1 MLLLNS
7 FNHKNRSICH
17 VNKICGVR
25 HFSPHFSPSFY
36 CGLENAAAKLV
47 SAEIALNILS
57 SMPRLFPLAT
67 SLFAGIFVA
76 S

>member
-1 MLLLNS
+1 MKSFMLLL
-7 FNHKNRSICH
+7 
-17 VNKICGVR
+17 
-25 HFSPHFSPSFY
+25 SPHFSPSFY

-47 SAEIALNILS
+47 SAKIALNILP
-57 SMPRLFPLAT
+57 SMPRLFSLAT

>member
-1 MLLLNS
+1 MGRDGAGHDHSRGEGEIVL
-7 FNHKNRSICH
+7 
-17 VNKICGVR
+17 
-25 HFSPHFSPSFY
+25 SPHFSPRFY
-36 CGLENAAAKLV
+36 CGLENSAAKLV

>member
-1 MLLLNS
+1 MKIIWSKAIYRRFL
-7 FNHKNRSICH
+7 IC
-17 VNKICGVR
+17 NGTN
-25 HFSPHFSPSFY
+25 PHFSPRFY

>member
-1 MLLLNS
+1 MQGLKFLTGGAN
-7 FNHKNRSICH
+7 
-17 VNKICGVR
+17 
-25 HFSPHFSPSFY
+25 PHFSPSFY

>member
-1 MLLLNS
+1 MLKYVMIFMKSCTN
-7 FNHKNRSICH
+7 
-17 VNKICGVR
+17 
-25 HFSPHFSPSFY
+25 PHFSPSFY

-57 SMPRLFPLAT
+57 SMPHLFPLAT